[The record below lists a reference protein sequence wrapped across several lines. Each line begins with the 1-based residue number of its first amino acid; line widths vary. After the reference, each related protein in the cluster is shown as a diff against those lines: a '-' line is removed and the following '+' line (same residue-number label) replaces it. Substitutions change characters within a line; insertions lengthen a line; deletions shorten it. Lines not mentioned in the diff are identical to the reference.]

1 MIVSP
6 GGVLVPE
13 FYVRSIGR
21 EELPQLLELYK
32 HLHENDVPLRMDH
45 RLELLW
51 DDILSNPLLHYL
63 VGEIDGKL
71 VSSCTLAIIPN
82 LTRGARPYGLIE
94 NVVTR
99 RDYQGRGFGTRM
111 LRHALQIA
119 WDSDCYKVM
128 LLTGCRDEATLRFYE
143 QAGFKRGVKT
153 GFIAYPPPD

>member
-1 MIVSP
+1 M
-6 GGVLVPE
+6 PE

-21 EELPQLLELYK
+21 EELSQLLELYK
-32 HLHENDVPLRMDH
+32 HLHEHDVPLQMDH
-45 RLELLW
+45 GLEVAW
-51 DDILSNPLLHYL
+51 DEILDNPRLHYL

-99 RDYQGRGFGTRM
+99 REYRGQGFGTRI
-111 LRHALQIA
+111 LQHALQVA

-128 LLTGCRDEATLRFYE
+128 LLTGRKDEATLRFYE
-143 QAGFKRGVKT
+143 QAGFQRGVKT
-153 GFIAYPPPD
+153 GFIAYPPSTD